1 MKVVFNQA
9 VIDVNQAPCSPDGW
23 LAGAGI
29 FETIKVI
36 NSEPQFLN
44 KHYVRAQETAN
55 ALSIRIPSYSDVVK
69 AVEEAVFGKSG
80 SGMLRISFSQNQ
92 DWLVAHFPHKE
103 IVDGAS
109 VRVHPE
115 AVPGQTHKLF
125 PYTNRIAILNAA
137 REAGFD
143 DAITVNSLGNICEGS
158 VTNFVANIQ
167 GQWITPPTSDG
178 VLPGIIRQLL
188 IDNQLIKAASISLSQ
203 VQEIKSAFLLSS
215 LRLAHPISRID
226 NRELALSHSFMEQ
239 IRALVVTSSV
249 D

>member
-1 MKVVFNQA
+1 MPYF
-9 VIDVNQAPCSPDGW
+9 
-23 LAGAGI
+23 
-29 FETIKVI
+29 
-36 NSEPQFLN
+36 
-44 KHYVRAQETAN
+44 
-55 ALSIRIPSYSDVVK
+55 
-69 AVEEAVFGKSG
+69 
-80 SGMLRISFSQNQ
+80 SFSQNQ
-92 DWLVAHFPHKE
+92 DWLVAHFPYQE
-103 IVDGAS
+103 IVDAAS
-109 VRVHPE
+109 VRVHRE
-115 AVPGQTHKLF
+115 VVPGQTHKLF
-125 PYTNRIAILNAA
+125 PYTNRIGILNAA

-143 DAITVNSLGNICEGS
+143 DAITVNSQGNICEGS

-167 GQWITPPTSDG
+167 GEWITPPTSDG

-215 LRLAHPISRID
+215 LRMAHPISRID